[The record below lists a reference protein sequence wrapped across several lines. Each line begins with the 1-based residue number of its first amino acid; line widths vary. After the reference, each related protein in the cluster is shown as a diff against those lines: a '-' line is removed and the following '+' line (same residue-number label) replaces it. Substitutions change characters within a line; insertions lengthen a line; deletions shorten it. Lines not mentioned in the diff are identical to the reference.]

1 MTDVW
6 EPAAVADRGTAVT
19 EAATRLTRA
28 ARDHRPCAP
37 VRDLLGPADISLAY
51 AVQRRVV
58 GDRIAAGARVVGR
71 KIGLTSESVQRQVGV
86 DRPDFGVLL
95 DDMDVSDLPAV
106 PSGRLLQ
113 PRVEAE
119 IAFVLAADLDT
130 GDLDLGR
137 VRSAVGHAV
146 AALEIVDSRVAGW
159 DIAITDTVA
168 DNASSGLF
176 VLGRQRVGLA
186 EFTPRDVTMRL
197 YADGELASAGDGAA
211 CLGDPLAALL
221 WLARTAREF
230 GDPLRAGQIVLSG
243 ALGPLVPTPPGTTVR
258 AEMPGLGSVTA
269 AFSPAPEKAGE
280 PGEPGES
287 DDAHDAHEAQEAK
300 EHG

>member
-6 EPAAVADRGTAVT
+6 EPPAPADREAAVAGA
-19 EAATRLTRA
+19 A
-28 ARDHRPCAP
+28 ARLAGAAQDRKPCAP
-37 VRDLLGPADISLAY
+37 VRDLLGSRDISLAY
-51 AVQRRVV
+51 AVQQRVI

-95 DDMDVSDLPAV
+95 DDMDVTALPAV
-106 PSGRLLQ
+106 PSDRLLQ

-119 IAFVLAADLDT
+119 IAFVLAADLDDD
-130 GDLDLGR
+130 DLDLER

-146 AALEIVDSRVAGW
+146 AALEIVDSRVADW

-168 DNASSGLF
+168 DNASSGVF
-176 VLGRQRVGLA
+176 VLGRQRVGMG
-186 EFTPRDVTMRL
+186 EFIPRDVTMRL
-197 YADGELASAGDGAA
+197 YADGELVSAGDGAA

-230 GDPLRAGQIVLSG
+230 GDPLRAGQVVLSG
-243 ALGPLVPTPPGTTVR
+243 ALGPLVPTPPGITVR
-258 AEMPGLGSVTA
+258 AEMSGLGSVTA
-269 AFSPAPEKAGE
+269 TFSPLDPKER
-280 PGEPGES
+280 
-287 DDAHDAHEAQEAK
+287 K

>member
-1 MTDVW
+1 MTDIG
-6 EPAAVADRGTAVT
+6 EPTAVARRAAVVA
-19 EAATRLTRA
+19 EAAARLTGA

-37 VRDLLGPADISLAY
+37 VRDLLGASDIGLAY
-51 AVQRRVV
+51 AVQQRVI

-95 DDMDVSDLPAV
+95 DDMDVSGLPEV
-106 PSGRLLQ
+106 PSARLLQ

-119 IAFVLAADLDT
+119 IAFVLAADLDDD
-130 GDLDLGR
+130 DLDIER
-137 VRSAVGHAV
+137 VRAAVGHAV
-146 AALEIVDSRVAGW
+146 AALEIVDSRVSDW

-176 VLGRQRVGLA
+176 VLGAEHVGLK
-186 EFTPRDVTMRL
+186 EFEPRDVTMRL
-197 YADGELASAGDGAA
+197 YADGELASEGTGAA

-230 GDPLRAGQIVLSG
+230 GDPLRAGQVVLSG
-243 ALGPLVPTPPGTTVR
+243 ALGPLVPTPPGSTVR
-258 AEMPGLGSVTA
+258 AEMSGLGPVTA
-269 AFSPAPEKAGE
+269 IFSTRERK
-280 PGEPGES
+280 ES
-287 DDAHDAHEAQEAK
+287 K